1 MLSEYG
7 RTLGFVRSSGHN
19 PGLVNAPVVDAS
31 VENMTMVPHD
41 APPREHRTRNS
52 QKSALQFGSVKSSR
66 TGDTKTLNAI
76 STVFPGKV
84 KQTYRCAFVVYSSL
98 GRMSLNHP
106 VSVNLD

>member
-41 APPREHRTRNS
+41 APPREHRTRKS
-52 QKSALQFGSVKSSR
+52 Q
-66 TGDTKTLNAI
+66 
-76 STVFPGKV
+76 
-84 KQTYRCAFVVYSSL
+84 
-98 GRMSLNHP
+98 
-106 VSVNLD
+106 